1 MEHHAN
7 RGPHRLQTYRGFH
20 VRTRM
25 QRPKVAGGGNQ
36 HTGFLV
42 NHLHVVLNRITG
54 AGAFGFPH
62 LAGHERTEGFGEMR
76 NRVHTQLAH
85 DPRSMRQENVPG

>member
-1 MEHHAN
+1 
-7 RGPHRLQTYRGFH
+7 
-20 VRTRM
+20 M
-25 QRPKVAGGGNQ
+25 QRPQVAGGGNQ

-76 NRVHTQLAH
+76 NRVYAQLAH